1 MCCGGEGAGA
11 CNLSAMADQSTQSIE
26 VDAPPEHV
34 MAVIADFGTYP
45 EWAKQVQETEVLV
58 VDESGNAKQV
68 RLTLDAGPIKDVY
81 VLEYEWAADGRSVS
95 WHLVKGQMQK
105 VQNGH
110 YHLEEVAPGRTRVT
124 YTLSVELVLPMIG
137 LLRRKAE
144 KMVMDTALKE
154 LKRRVEDLR

>member
-1 MCCGGEGAGA
+1 
-11 CNLSAMADQSTQSIE
+11 MAEQSTQSIE
-26 VDAPPEHV
+26 VDASPERV
-34 MAVIADFGTYP
+34 MAVIADFPAYP
-45 EWAKQVQETEVLV
+45 QWAKAVRETEVLAE
-58 VDESGNAKQV
+58 ESGRPKQV

-81 VLEYEWAADGRSVS
+81 TLEYDWDADGRAVS

-105 VQNGH
+105 AQNGR
-110 YHLEEVAPGRTRVT
+110 YQLEPTAGGATLVT

-154 LKRRVEDLR
+154 LKRRVESQA

>member
-1 MCCGGEGAGA
+1 
-11 CNLSAMADQSTQSIE
+11 MADQSTQSIE
-26 VDAPPEHV
+26 VDAPPERV
-34 MAVIADFGTYP
+34 MAVIADFASYP
-45 EWAKQVQETEVLV
+45 EWAKQVRETEVLAQ
-58 VDESGNAKQV
+58 DEAGRAKQV

-81 VLEYEWAADGRSVS
+81 TLEYDWAPDGHSVS

-105 VQNGH
+105 AQNGR
-110 YHLEEVAPGRTRVT
+110 YELEPIGDGRTRVT

-154 LKRRVEDLR
+154 LKRRVEGSLAE